1 MKKLLAMTLALTM
14 LLTTGCSA
22 APVVPET
29 TAPAQSSQ
37 TPVQGQEAQN
47 TQVVDIVLNGQNVT
61 VGGRKATQEGTVY
74 LSRDIV
80 YYEEKTHYESGNPY
94 GEGTEEDMH
103 SAQEAA
109 EHLVV
114 NITQPGTY
122 RLSGNLDK
130 GQIRI
135 DLGEDVKKDPKA
147 VVNLIL
153 DGVDIS
159 CTVAPAIVFRNV
171 YECDGKR
178 KEDNATPDVDTTA
191 AGANLI
197 LAEGSSNL
205 INGSYVAK
213 IFKDQENEK
222 KLVKQDGAI
231 YSYMSMN
238 IYGPG
243 RLEVNAQNEGIGTEM
258 HLTIY
263 SGDILIRSQN
273 DGINTNEDGVS
284 VTTILDG
291 SVTIMAG
298 LGEEGD
304 GIDSNGFLVIR
315 GGTVLSSANP
325 RSDAGLDSDLG
336 SFIHGGTVVAMGAAM
351 DWAESDSEQVTIN
364 LQFVQQQTGAIRICR
379 EDGTDVFSFNPAA
392 DAYLS
397 TITRTYQG
405 MIISCPDFQV
415 GDGYHVF
422 VDGVQMA
429 YTGTDVMMGPGGMGG
444 FPGQWGPGGGGG
456 RPGPGE
462 GETIPGPD
470 DMPDP
475 PEGDFT
481 IPPQPGQDRPNQPQG
496 GPGGFPGQPGEPQS
510 LFFMQDKVNFFSG
523 VKPTE

>member
-14 LLTTGCSA
+14 LLTTGCST
-22 APVVPET
+22 APAVLET

-37 TPVQGQEAQN
+37 TPVQGQETQN

-61 VGGRKATQEGTVY
+61 VGGHKPTQEGTVY

-94 GEGTEEDMH
+94 GEGREADMH

-122 RLSGNLDK
+122 RLSGKLDK

-135 DLGEDVKKDPKA
+135 DLGEDAKKDPKA

-153 DGVDIS
+153 DGADIT
-159 CTVAPAIVFRNV
+159 CTVGPAILFRNV
-171 YECDGKR
+171 YECDGGR
-178 KEDNATPDVDTTA
+178 NEENATPDVDTTA

-238 IYGPG
+238 VYGPG
-243 RLEVNAQNEGIGTEM
+243 RLEVNAENEGVDTEM
-258 HLTIY
+258 HLTIH
-263 SGDILIRSQN
+263 SGDLLIRAQN
-273 DGINTNEDGVS
+273 DGINTNEDNVS
-284 VTTILDG
+284 VTTILGG
-291 SVTIMAG
+291 SVTILAG

-304 GIDSNGFLVIR
+304 GIDSNGYLVIR

-325 RSDAGLDSDLG
+325 RSDAGLDSNLG

-351 DWAESDSEQVTIN
+351 DWAESESAQVTIN
-364 LQFVQQQTGAIRICR
+364 LQFAQTCSGNIRIAR
-379 EDGTDVFSFNPAA
+379 EDGTEVFSFDPTGVVGLAELNR
-392 DAYLS
+392 S
-397 TITRTYQG
+397 YQG
-405 MIISCPDFQV
+405 MIISCPEFQV
-415 GDGYHVF
+415 GEGYYIF
-422 VDGVQMA
+422 LDGVQMA

-444 FPGQWGPGGGGG
+444 FPGQWGPGGGGE

-496 GPGGFPGQPGEPQS
+496 GPGGFPSQPGEPQS

-523 VKPTE
+523 VKPME